1 MIIKLVV
8 QNDKILIKM
17 TKFKS
22 YLIDHKRSKLIH
34 LVYTKLELTIHVGE
48 KIRKNTT

>member
-1 MIIKLVV
+1 MKELVHV
-8 QNDKILIKM
+8 RKILIKI
-17 TKFKS
+17 TKIRFH
-22 YLIDHKRSKLIH
+22 LIDVKRSKLIN